1 LEQEAGYCRSGSSSI
16 PEQWRR
22 HSVFRNCCEEKTG
35 RAEGPAKIAEGLQA
49 ASNLRKRAGEP
60 ERQLQN
66 KRP

>member
-1 LEQEAGYCRSGSSSI
+1 MAQTFGISQLL
-16 PEQWRR
+16 RR
-22 HSVFRNCCEEKTG
+22 KTG